1 MTKTKEGDARNQSFF
16 QARGFLKLSR
26 LQLSKAGISGA
37 CTDNEGVI
45 LI

>member
-26 LQLSKAGISGA
+26 LQLSKAGISERVLKTKG
-37 CTDNEGVI
+37 
-45 LI
+45 LF